1 MEMGVLKDRD
11 KKTLTKVFGELTG
24 QVKLVMFTQ
33 EVECEYCQLTREMV
47 EEIAA
52 LSDKLSVEVHDFV
65 QDASKAK
72 EFGVDIIPAVVV
84 MGDRDYGI
92 RFYGIPAG
100 YEFNTLI
107 ETILDVSRG
116 EHGLPQSVVDEL
128 AKVDQP
134 VHLQVMITPT

>member
-1 MEMGVLKDRD
+1 MGMLKD
-11 KKTLTKVFGELTG
+11 KKALTKVFGELTG

-47 EEIAA
+47 EEVAA
-52 LSDKLSVEVHDFV
+52 LSDNVSVEVHDFV
-65 QDASKAK
+65 NDASRAK
-72 EFGVDIIPAVVV
+72 EFGVDKIPAVIV

-100 YEFNTLI
+100 YKFTTLI

-116 EHGLPQSVVDEL
+116 EHELPKSVV
-128 AKVDQP
+128 
-134 VHLQVMITPT
+134 T

>member
-1 MEMGVLKDRD
+1 MGMLKDRD
-11 KKTLTKVFGELTG
+11 KKELSKLFGELSG

-33 EVECEYCQLTREMV
+33 EMECEYCQLTREMV

-52 LSDKLSVEVHDFV
+52 LSDRISAEVHDFV
-65 QDASKAK
+65 QDASRAK
-72 EFGVDIIPAVVV
+72 EFGVDKIPAIVV

-100 YEFNTLI
+100 YEFSTFI

-116 EHGLPQSVVDEL
+116 EPGLPQNVMDEL
-128 AKVDQP
+128 AKVDKP
-134 VHLQVMITPT
+134 VHMQVMVTPT

>member
-1 MEMGVLKDRD
+1 MGVLKDKD
-11 KKTLTKVFGELTG
+11 KKALAKIFGELTG

-33 EVECEYCQLTREMV
+33 DVECEYCQLTREMV

-52 LSDKLSVEVHDFV
+52 LSDKISVEVHDFV
-65 QDASKAK
+65 QDASRAK
-72 EFGVDIIPAVVV
+72 DFGVDKIPAVIV
-84 MGDRDYGI
+84 MGDKDYGI

-100 YEFNTLI
+100 YEFSTLI

-116 EHGLPQSVVDEL
+116 EHGLPQSMVNEI

-134 VHLQVMITPT
+134 VRMQVMITPT